1 MGEMRGYLGVTSKL
15 RTEKTPPV
23 AGKYVA
29 DKLRFM
35 LPDAAYTP
43 YPAYKNAQ
51 IQ

>member
-1 MGEMRGYLGVTSKL
+1 MWGYLGVTVKL
-15 RTEKTPPV
+15 RTQKTPPV

-43 YPAYKNAQ
+43 YPAYKKAQ
-51 IQ
+51 NQ